1 MTIAYFFIFLHSYYP
16 FSDMNRTCFIIPFLF
31 CALLLT
37 GCGDKE
43 VAPPPAEE
51 QPIDTLQT
59 ILLKA
64 QQCSR
69 LYTTEFHIH
78 KIVTYDDLI
87 SVSGKLFNQDYNL
100 RLPVGHRK
108 VAFPMDATL
117 KGYIDMEQLTPE
129 NFTRDG
135 ERLTITLPNPQ
146 VMMTATK
153 IDQASVREYVSLTR
167 AHFSDHELSELEH
180 QGREAIIRQIP
191 DYGIAEQARI
201 NAARLLIPLATQLG
215 FREENVTIVFSDDFK
230 PESLTK
236 LVKLN
241 TSGQ

>member
-1 MTIAYFFIFLHSYYP
+1 MKYQGMKYADLIRPLKCAAAALAMAGVTTLLGCQS
-16 FSDMNRTCFIIPFLF
+16 SDGRQADDAAPQAVDSLPMLVMQVQK
-31 CALLLT
+31 CA
-37 GCGDKE
+37 
-43 VAPPPAEE
+43 
-51 QPIDTLQT
+51 
-59 ILLKA
+59 
-64 QQCSR
+64 R
-69 LYTTEFHIH
+69 LYTTEVKVH
-78 KIVTYDDLI
+78 KIVTHDDVVRLRG
-87 SVSGKLFNQDYNL
+87 SLLKQDFNVKVPLGD
-100 RLPVGHRK
+100 RK
-108 VAFPMDATL
+108 IAIPMDATL

-153 IDQASVREYVSLTR
+153 IDQAGVREYVSLTR